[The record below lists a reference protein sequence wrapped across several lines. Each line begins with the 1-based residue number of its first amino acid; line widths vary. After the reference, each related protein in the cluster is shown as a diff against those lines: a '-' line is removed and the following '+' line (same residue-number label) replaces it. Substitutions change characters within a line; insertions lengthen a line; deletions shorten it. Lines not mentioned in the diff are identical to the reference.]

1 MKISEKRR
9 FTGESRAEETK
20 NPTLDHT
27 GSPLVIND
35 SSVNPSLLDPPV
47 VCVPT
52 TGELS
57 LCS

>member
-20 NPTLDHT
+20 NQHWITLDH
-27 GSPLVIND
+27 LWVIND